1 MKKAESW
8 RFLITINIITL
19 SHSCSGIS
27 GPAQPGQEMLHLQIK
42 QNIAN
47 SARLKFPGTSFKLK
61 LYPSL

>member
-19 SHSCSGIS
+19 SHSCSGIT
-27 GPAQPGQEMLHLQIK
+27 GPAQPGQDMLHVQIK
-42 QNIAN
+42 QNIAK
-47 SARLKFPGTSFKLK
+47 RDEKFPGTSFKLK